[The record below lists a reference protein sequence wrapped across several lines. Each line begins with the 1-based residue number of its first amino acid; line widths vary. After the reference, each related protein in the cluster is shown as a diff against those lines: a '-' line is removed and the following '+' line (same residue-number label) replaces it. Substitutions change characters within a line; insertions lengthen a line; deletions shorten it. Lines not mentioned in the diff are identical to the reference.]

1 MKRLILNARG
11 GTNSSVGR
19 AAPLVRHLVTRPSLP
34 LSLSPFLPRIRITTP
49 FQRIVTVNRFDCFRI
64 DSPLDSVPLIYR
76 RMFAHRPG
84 QKRFSTFARSSVF
97 PSPADTILDPRN
109 RYTLACRFIEF
120 LIENGNRFDLL
131 RAFLSLFFHRPP
143 LRFAVTNFFPLP
155 LGFLENA
162 VLDFF
167 SSLSI
172 LFFPFFRAR
181 DAQFR
186 IHTRAH
192 IRIDRRRTIV
202 RSIQFFLPYLR
213 YEYVACSVI
222 AVRVHSSFEVEI
234 GSTIFRFHPPLF
246 SRPIISR
253 NSFFTPHCFIYIP
266 PFIHS
271 RVEFLYLLSSRNK
284 VKLITDNS
292 QRE

>member
-202 RSIQFFLPYLR
+202 RSIQFFLLYLCCLLR
-213 YEYVACSVI
+213 DRRS
-222 AVRVHSSFEVEI
+222 SSFI
-234 GSTIFRFHPPLF
+234 LRSGNRINDFSFSSSTLF
-246 SRPIISR
+246 SS
-253 NSFFTPHCFIYIP
+253 NHF
-266 PFIHS
+266 
-271 RVEFLYLLSSRNK
+271 EELFLYPSLFYLYPTVHPFTR
-284 VKLITDNS
+284 
-292 QRE
+292 

>member
-143 LRFAVTNFFPLP
+143 LRFVVTNFFPL
-155 LGFLENA
+155 LASSRTLSSTFFL
-162 VLDFF
+162 LF
-167 SSLSI
+167 
-172 LFFPFFRAR
+172 LFFFFPSFVLAMRSSAYTH
-181 DAQFR
+181 A
-186 IHTRAH
+186 HT
-192 IRIDRRRTIV
+192 
-202 RSIQFFLPYLR
+202 
-213 YEYVACSVI
+213 YV
-222 AVRVHSSFEVEI
+222 
-234 GSTIFRFHPPLF
+234 
-246 SRPIISR
+246 
-253 NSFFTPHCFIYIP
+253 
-266 PFIHS
+266 
-271 RVEFLYLLSSRNK
+271 
-284 VKLITDNS
+284 
-292 QRE
+292 